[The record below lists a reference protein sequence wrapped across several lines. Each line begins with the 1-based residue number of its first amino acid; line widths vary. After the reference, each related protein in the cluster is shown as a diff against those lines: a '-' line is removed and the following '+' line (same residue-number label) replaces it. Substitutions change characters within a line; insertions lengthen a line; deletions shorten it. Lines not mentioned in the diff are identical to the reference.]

1 MFISCLC
8 DVLDIFSLSPQMA
21 TVKWRELWCQC
32 QGNAS
37 AVPHQVLIS
46 QQMTRLHL
54 EAQKHVLWY
63 VGAVLVMY
71 ILGLVL
77 IISKSGR
84 SERQTATSALLFC
97 CSSLAS
103 LVARRGPR
111 RERGARAVQEASEDE
126 DEGYQTPFS
135 RKPSPR
141 QPLMAVQER
150 DEESCAATYV

>member
-1 MFISCLC
+1 
-8 DVLDIFSLSPQMA
+8 MA

-54 EAQKHVLWY
+54 EAQRHVLWY

-71 ILGLVL
+71 ILGLAL
-77 IISKSGR
+77 IICKSGR

-103 LVARRGPR
+103 LMKRRGSR
-111 RERGARAVQEASEDE
+111 DERAARAARAAQEASEE
-126 DEGYQTPFS
+126 DDDDGGYQMSFS
-135 RKPSPR
+135 RRPSPH

-150 DEESCAATYV
+150 DEESCAATFV